1 MTPLGV
7 RMASGGRPCYG
18 PPMLDGP
25 TAASPQTGPELPHV
39 IELQGVS
46 NLRDLGGYRTEDGR
60 VVRRGMVYRSAAL
73 AKLTAADRA
82 VMDRLGL
89 RTVCDFRGV
98 EESGRAPT
106 HLPGPR
112 IVALPIEPTVGAGL
126 RDILRTREAT
136 GEALHAV
143 LERAYAAY
151 ALDSSAQY
159 GALLDAILEGG
170 TPLLFHCSAGKD
182 RTGFGAAML
191 LTALGVPWDAVVA
204 DFEATNRF
212 WRRDT
217 VPSEDLPPAIRES
230 LLRAE
235 KRLLAAAFDA
245 ARQRH
250 GSVDA
255 YLAEALGLDA
265 GRRAKLQDLLLETA

>member
-1 MTPLGV
+1 MLNQPTK
-7 RMASGGRPCYG
+7 AS
-18 PPMLDGP
+18 
-25 TAASPQTGPELPHV
+25 LPHV
-39 IELQGVS
+39 IALEGVS
-46 NLRDLGGYRTEDGR
+46 NLRDLGGYEAADGR
-60 VVRRGMVYRSAAL
+60 RVRRGLVFRSAAL
-73 AKLTAADRA
+73 AKLTAADQA
-82 VMDRLGL
+82 IVARLGL

-98 EESGRAPT
+98 DESRRAPT

-112 IVALPIEPTVGAGL
+112 IIALPIEPTVGAGL
-126 RDILRTREAT
+126 RDILNTKEAT

-151 ALDSSAQY
+151 ALTSSAQY
-159 GALLDAILEGG
+159 RALLDAILDGA

-191 LTALGVPWDAVVA
+191 LTALGVPWPTVVA
-204 DFEATNRF
+204 DFEATNRL

-217 VPSEDLPPAIRES
+217 VPSDDLPPEIREA

-235 KRLLAAAFDA
+235 PALLATAFEA
-245 ARQRH
+245 ARRRH
-250 GSVDA
+250 GAIDA

-265 GRRAKLQDLLLETA
+265 DRRARLQDLLLEQA